1 MEKFIMIKED
11 AINQT
16 VYKIAQMDC
25 PTEEQIIRMK
35 LQSVQ
40 GIARLDFNLENRT
53 VMVFHSSDVALITN
67 AINETGFNAEVL
79 NSTSVS
85 PGEPISHTE
94 QFSERKMLYYVLA
107 INAFFFIFEIIAGIL
122 SNSMGLI
129 ADSLDM
135 FADAI
140 VYSLSLMVIG
150 KAISRKKQV
159 ATVSGYFQL
168 ILAVTGFMEVV
179 KRFFGF
185 GEVPIFQSMVAV
197 SLLALIG
204 NVSSLMILRK
214 ARNGEAHLKASWIF
228 TTNDVIINIGV
239 IVAGILVYFTHSR
252 IPDLIVGGIIFIIVM
267 RGSFNILR
275 IGRD

>member
-1 MEKFIMIKED
+1 MIKDD

-40 GIARLDFNLENRT
+40 GIARLDFNLEERT
-53 VMVFHSSDVALITN
+53 LMVFHSSDAALITN
-67 AINETGFNAEVL
+67 AINETGFNAEIL
-79 NSTSVS
+79 NSGSVS
-85 PGEPISHTE
+85 PCESISHTE
-94 QFSERKMLYYVLA
+94 QFSERKMLYSVLV

-122 SNSMGLI
+122 SNSMGLV

-150 KAISRKKQV
+150 KAISHKKQV

-168 ILAVTGFMEVV
+168 ILAVTGFVEVV

-185 GEVPIFQSMVAV
+185 GEVPVFQTMVIV
-197 SLLALIG
+197 SILALIG

-228 TTNDVIINIGV
+228 TTNDVIINIVV
-239 IVAGILVYFTHSR
+239 IVAGALVYLTHSK

-267 RGSFNILR
+267 RGSYNILR
-275 IGRD
+275 IGRA